1 MWYTLINWLIFV
13 SIVMR
18 GKKVVDNYF
27 NGANNEYLRM
37 LKYLKEHLQ
46 IYFLCS
52 LRRIM
57 ISSAKGNVP

>member
-1 MWYTLINWLIFV
+1 
-13 SIVMR
+13 MR

-27 NGANNEYLRM
+27 DGANNEYLRM

-46 IYFLCS
+46 IYFLCF